1 MPPAVA
7 GDFCPCIPI
16 HQLPQVTLTERLKLM
31 RFEPVENPS
40 NPLLKIAYWFS
51 RRQFGKVMTPLK
63 IIYARKFSLL
73 QFAMKIAKFEEK
85 QNSLPPD
92 LRLLIKIAAATENG
106 CTFCQDIALAQAVKG
121 KLGTEKFVALIG
133 KTEAKEAGFTEKERN
148 VLAVIRQYAQ
158 DRKVS
163 DANFA
168 ELRKH
173 FDETQ
178 IIEILALNAFEQFYN
193 ALTIP
198 LEIESDGLQKLAEKT
213 I

>member
-1 MPPAVA
+1 M
-7 GDFCPCIPI
+7 
-16 HQLPQVTLTERLKLM
+16 RL
-31 RFEPVENPS
+31 EAIENPS

-51 RRQFGKVMTPLK
+51 GKQFGKVMTPLK
-63 IIYARKFSLL
+63 VIYARKFPLL

-85 QNSLPPD
+85 QNSLAPE

-121 KLGTEKFVALIG
+121 KIGTEKFVALG
-133 KTEAKEAGFTEKERN
+133 SGDESKQAAFTEKERA
-148 VLAVIRQYAQ
+148 VLAVIRQYAAE
-158 DRKVS
+158 RKVS

>member
-1 MPPAVA
+1 M
-7 GDFCPCIPI
+7 
-16 HQLPQVTLTERLKLM
+16 RL
-31 RFEPVENPS
+31 ETIENPS

-63 IIYARKFSLL
+63 IIYARKFPLL

-85 QNSLPPD
+85 QTNLPPD

-121 KLGTEKFVALIG
+121 RIGTEKFVALVG
-133 KTEAKEAGFTEKERN
+133 KDETKESVFTEKERS
-148 VLAVIRQYAQ
+148 VLAVIRQYAAE
-158 DRKVS
+158 RKVS
-163 DANFA
+163 DENFA
-168 ELRKH
+168 ALQKH